1 MAKLLSYYCLCPL
14 IDTKNLLGIS
24 EDIETGIVIVT
35 LGKNI
40 AIKYRVSDQKQLCSW
55 RTKEKFSSQVV
66 FDKNL
71 QKYVAVFN
79 HNFIRVWGDEEE
91 SLDKVKK
98 YKFKQPIYTIVSHNQ
113 ETFVVFKRGSVYS
126 LSEVLEDRKNFTAA
140 AINELAEIKDF
151 RYISNGDDLYLG
163 FLSKTKTTYT
173 FHWTVHNKFLK
184 NVFTKTNFSIENEEL
199 CSCELL
205 ITSKTNCVNL
215 LTVWSDGKM
224 FLKPLERQEKSD
236 PKDLFTIIESISG
249 QHPIKIIPL
258 DDNYIAIYGS
268 DPNEEGTVLLI
279 YNTQF
284 KVIQSKQ
291 IHKLYSEDAKIWKM
305 FNYILLPVGQNLVVV
320 PFCLESEQLVALIG
334 SHKSM
339 QSKIDNDIAFVTE
352 YEVGDWTEEPNKRK
366 NGKVKHKFSLL
377 GNRVEE
383 LVRDGHSE
391 AAIVEQVIPG
401 ILEENNVCLL
411 TSALEFFKDI
421 PEKFMAIILKYV
433 LACNAEQFPS
443 SNKLGQFK
451 NLPKCLL
458 PKERVE
464 LLDKILTQN
473 FSEII
478 LLPHLRLNLS
488 LDEVILLL
496 QYIIYQFSPDGH
508 KLPSMKITETE
519 QCLIKWASLIIDANY
534 QKFILSRD
542 EKIEELLVKCK
553 NIVADHLEV
562 LEELKGVVP
571 VLIKF
576 QSLKEGK
583 NFVGG
588 GLADCLYS
596 IEVVEY

>member
-24 EDIETGIVIVT
+24 EDVETGVVIVT

-79 HNFIRVWGDEEE
+79 QNFIRVWGDEEE

-98 YKFKQPIYTIVSHNQ
+98 YKFKQSIYTIVSHNQ
-113 ETFVVFKRGSVYS
+113 ETFVVFKKGSVYS
-126 LSEVLEDRKNFTAA
+126 LSEVLEDRKNFMAA
-140 AINELAEIKDF
+140 AITELAEIKDF
-151 RYISNGDDLYLG
+151 RYISIGNNLYSG
-163 FLSKTKTTYT
+163 FLSKTKNTYT
-173 FHWTVHNKFLK
+173 FHWTVYNKFSK
-184 NVFTKTNFSIENEEL
+184 NVFTKTNFLVENEEL
-199 CSCELL
+199 CSWEL
-205 ITSKTNCVNL
+205 IISKMNCVNL

-224 FLKPLERQEKSD
+224 FLKPLEYEEKPD
-236 PKDLFTIIESISG
+236 QKDLFTVIESISA
-249 QHPIKIIPL
+249 QHSIKIIPL

-268 DPNEEGTVLLI
+268 DPNEEGAVLLI

-339 QSKIDNDIAFVTE
+339 QNKIDSDIALVTE
-352 YEVGDWTEEPNKRK
+352 YEVGDWSEEPNKK
-366 NGKVKHKFSLL
+366 KIGKVKHKFSLL

-383 LVRDGHSE
+383 LIRDGHSE
-391 AAIVEQVIPG
+391 ATIVEQVIPE
-401 ILEENNVCLL
+401 ILEQNNISLL
-411 TSALEFFKDI
+411 ASALDFFKDI
-421 PEKFMAIILKYV
+421 PEKFVASILKNI
-433 LACNAEQFPS
+433 LACNAKQFPT
-443 SNKLGQFK
+443 SNKVDQFK

-458 PKERVE
+458 PTERVE

-473 FSEII
+473 FSETI
-478 LLPHLRLNLS
+478 LLPHLKLNLS
-488 LDEVILLL
+488 LDGAILLL
-496 QYIIYQFSPDGH
+496 QYIIYELSPDGH

-534 QKFILSRD
+534 QKFILSKD

-553 NIVADHLEV
+553 IIVADHLDI

-571 VLIKF
+571 VLTKF

-583 NFVGG
+583 SFIGG

-596 IEVVEY
+596 VEIVEY